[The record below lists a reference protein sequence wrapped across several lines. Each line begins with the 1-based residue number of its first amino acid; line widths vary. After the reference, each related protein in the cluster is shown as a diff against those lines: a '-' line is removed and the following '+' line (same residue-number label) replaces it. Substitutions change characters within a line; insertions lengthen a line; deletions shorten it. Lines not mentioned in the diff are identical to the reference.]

1 MRVGA
6 GPENTPCDAK
16 AKTLLAPNS
25 LRTSAAL
32 HRVPAVSTISST
44 AEGERGRRGREEGIL
59 CQMSV

>member
-1 MRVGA
+1 MRAGA

-44 AEGERGRRGREEGIL
+44 AEGEKEEKERRAGEGGIL
-59 CQMSV
+59 Y